1 MFPVI
6 ALALVVFLSAVSTV
20 VAQEPAAA
28 QPAGQESALSIMAS
42 ALKSG
47 QAKLERKSDNHW
59 ILSGQVDLPI
69 EGGTTLSADEVNLYF
84 DRNELVATGNVVFTN
99 PQGRVSAEKIEFDF
113 TDGSAVFYV
122 ASGIMSLGPTANI
135 AEFGNQDPDIYIWG
149 ERIDKLSA
157 KKYRITRGGFTACV
171 QPTPRWELTT
181 KTITINLDDYAVAR
195 SVVLRVK
202 GVPLVYLPAIYYP
215 LQEDQRSTG
224 FLMPTYGTSTVR
236 GGTLSNAF
244 FWAIGRSQDATFY
257 HDWFTR
263 AGQGVGAEYRYVS
276 GLQSSGIFRFN
287 RFSQREILVEGS
299 TDPLQHAQ
307 TSYQV
312 NAAVNQDIG
321 RLKGQGIVEYF
332 TDVETQQLHHQN
344 PTLMTQSKRTIAG
357 GVTGNFGPAT
367 VASYFQRSEVFTD
380 ASNSTVFGSLPR
392 ATAIVTPTRLFGAPV
407 YAGVTGEYAFIPSQR
422 LLDGKVVSDS
432 TLGRFDLAPSLRAP
446 LSRLS
451 FLSVNTSAA
460 YRQNYVWPR
469 VTDPDAAPVPRG
481 LTRQDF
487 SLQTDI
493 IGPVFSKIWDT
504 PGSTYSERMKHV
516 IEPTFSIN
524 YVTEVNARTPLIT
537 TPTSVQASTASTRY
551 TYGLTNR
558 LFARAPLVDGAGGG
572 TREFLT
578 IGVQQTYYTDPE
590 TSRTDSTYVSYSGRP
605 RPVELSPIALTARFS
620 PTAILDA
627 NGRIEYDV
635 SGNGFQIFSAGGT
648 LAAGTKTA
656 NVSFSRQRFTPTG
669 PVSSYVSGSTSLGLM
684 QGRSSLLYAVNWD
697 IDAQYIYSQSVGAAY
712 LAQCCGVQADF
723 QIVNY
728 PPSVRSAV
736 PQDRRFNFAFVLAG
750 LGTFSNFFGFFGGQQ

>member
-1 MFPVI
+1 MFRLTW
-6 ALALVVFLSAVSTV
+6 LALVVFVSAASAV
-20 VAQEPAAA
+20 VAQEPAPT
-28 QPAGQESALSIMAS
+28 QPPGQESALSLMAS

-47 QAKLERKSDNHW
+47 QAKIEQKSANHW

-69 EGGTTLSADEVNLYF
+69 EGGTTLSADEVNLHF
-84 DRNELVATGNVVFTN
+84 DRNELVAIGNVVFTN

-122 ASGIMSLGPTANI
+122 ASGIMSLGATANI

-236 GGTLSNAF
+236 GGSLSNAF
-244 FWAIGRSQDATFY
+244 YWAMGRSQDSTFY

-263 AGQGVGAEYRYVS
+263 TGSGMGAEYRYVS
-276 GLQSSGIFRFN
+276 ALQSSGIFRFY
-287 RFSQREILVEGS
+287 RFSQKETLLEGS
-299 TDPLQHAQ
+299 TKPLPAK
-307 TSYQV
+307 TTYQV
-312 NAAVNQDIG
+312 NAAVNQDVW
-321 RLKGQGIVEYF
+321 RLRTQGTVEYF
-332 TDVETQQLHHQN
+332 TDVETQQIYHQN
-344 PTLMTQSKRTIAG
+344 ATLNTQSKRTIAG
-357 GVTGNFGPAT
+357 GVNGNFGPAT

-380 ASNSTVFGSLPR
+380 ARNSDVFGSLPR
-392 ATAIVTPTRLFGAPV
+392 ATAIVTPTRLFGAPI
-407 YAGVTGEYAFIPSQR
+407 YAGVTSEYAFIPSQK

-469 VTDPDAAPVPRG
+469 VMDPTAAPVLRG

-516 IEPTFSIN
+516 IEPAFSVN

-537 TPTSVQASTASTRY
+537 APTTVQASKASTRY

-590 TSRTDSTYVSYSGRP
+590 TSRTDSTYASYSGRP

-648 LAAGTKTA
+648 LASGTNTA

-669 PVSSYVSGSTSLGLM
+669 AVSSYLSGSTSMRFM

>member
-1 MFPVI
+1 MFRA
-6 ALALVVFLSAVSTV
+6 ALFAVVVFLITASAVI
-20 VAQEPAAA
+20 AQEPAAA
-28 QPAGQESALSIMAS
+28 PPSGQESALSVLAA
-42 ALKSG
+42 ALEARSG
-47 QAKLERKSDNHW
+47 IQRLGENRWRLIERVDIPIGAGQQIFADDVELFLE
-59 ILSGQVDLPI
+59 
-69 EGGTTLSADEVNLYF
+69 EEM
-84 DRNELVATGNVVFTN
+84 LVATGNVAFTT
-99 PQGRVSAEKIEFDF
+99 PDGRVSAERIEFDF
-113 TDGSAVFYV
+113 TDGSAVFYDAV
-122 ASGIMSLGPTANI
+122 GIMSLGATANI
-135 AEFGNQDPDIYIWG
+135 AEFGNQDPDVYFWG
-149 ERIDKLSA
+149 RRIEKLSP
-157 KKYRITRGGFTACV
+157 KKYRITSGGFTACV
-171 QPTPRWELTT
+171 QPTPRWEVSS
-181 KTITINLDDYAVAR
+181 KTITLNLDDYAVAR
-195 SVVLRVK
+195 NVVLRVK

-236 GGTLSNAF
+236 GGSLSNAF
-244 FWAIGRSQDATFY
+244 FWAIGRSQDATLF

-263 AGQGVGAEYRYVS
+263 TGSGMGGEYRYVS
-276 GLQSSGIFRFN
+276 GSQSSGIIRFY
-287 RFSQREILVEGS
+287 RFSQKETQLEGS
-299 TDPLQHAQ
+299 TTPLPAK

-312 NAAVNQDIG
+312 NAAINQDIG
-321 RLKGQGIVEYF
+321 RLKGQGTVEYF
-332 TDVETQQLHHQN
+332 TDVETQQIYHQN
-344 PTLMTQSKRTIAG
+344 PTMRTQSRRTVAG
-357 GVTGNFGPAT
+357 GLNGTFGPAT
-367 VASYFQRSEVFTD
+367 LASYFLRSEQFTD
-380 ASNSTVFGSLPR
+380 SRNSTVYGSLPR

-407 YAGVTGEYAFIPSQR
+407 YAGVTGEYVFIPSQR

-469 VTDPDAAPVPRG
+469 VTDPTAAPVLRG

-516 IEPTFSIN
+516 IEPAFSVN
-524 YVTEVNARTPLIT
+524 YVTEVNARTPLVT
-537 TPTSVQASTASTRY
+537 TPTAVQASKASTRF

-558 LFARAPLVDGAGGG
+558 LFARAPMVDGAGGG

-578 IGVQQTYYTDPE
+578 IGVQQTYYTDPA

-605 RPVELSPIALTARFS
+605 RLVELSPIALTARFS
-620 PTAILDA
+620 PTAVLDA

-635 SGNGFQIFSAGGT
+635 SGNGFQVFSAGGT
-648 LAAGTKTA
+648 LAAGAKTA

-669 PVSSYVSGSTSLGLM
+669 PVSSYVSGATSLGFM
-684 QGRSSLLYAVNWD
+684 QGRSSLLYTVNWD
-697 IDAQYIYSQSVGAAY
+697 IDAQYIYSQSVGASY